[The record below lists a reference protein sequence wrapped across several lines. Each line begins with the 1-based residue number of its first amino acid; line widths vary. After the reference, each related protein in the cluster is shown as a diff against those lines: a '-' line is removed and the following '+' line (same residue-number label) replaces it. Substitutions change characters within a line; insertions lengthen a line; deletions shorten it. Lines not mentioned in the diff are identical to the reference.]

1 MKVLPTLRQL
11 RYLVAIAEHRH
22 FARAAQDCNVTQSTL
37 SAGIHELETVLGVS
51 LVGRSKRFVALTPVG
66 EDVLA
71 RARDILRRA
80 GELVDAAHAG
90 GAPLSGLLRLGVIP
104 TIAPYLLPRALPELR
119 QAYPALRLYLR
130 EDQTA
135 RLLTLLERGRIDA
148 ALIALPYETGGLQTA
163 VLGSDRLLLA
173 CPLDH
178 PFAAREAVA
187 IADLPGQPLLL
198 LEDGH
203 CLRDHALTACGFGA
217 GRSNEDFLATSMGT
231 LVEMVASGLGITF
244 IPELAV
250 EVEAGR
256 ERGVAIVELEGGVP
270 RREIALA
277 WLPANPRAADFRR
290 LAQTF
295 ARHVPAGGK
304 AGSAGEGEHGD
315 DAVPGAEGKP
325 DAAGGHGRR
334 SGA

>member
-11 RYLVAIAEHRH
+11 RYLVAIAEHQH

-37 SAGIHELETVLGVS
+37 SAGIRELETTLGVS

-80 GELVDAAHAG
+80 SDLVDAAHAG
-90 GAPLSGLLRLGVIP
+90 SAPLTGLLRLGVIP
-104 TIAPYLLPRALPELR
+104 TIAPYLLPRALPDLR
-119 QAYPALRLYLR
+119 TSYPLLRLYLR

-163 VLGSDRLLLA
+163 VLGDDRLLLA

-178 PFAAREAVA
+178 PFAGRGSVA
-187 IADLPGQPLLL
+187 IADLPGEPLLL

-231 LVEMVASGLGITF
+231 LIEMVASGLGITF

-256 ERGVAIVELEGGVP
+256 ERGVAIVDLEGGVP
-270 RREIALA
+270 RRQIALA
-277 WLPANPRAADFRR
+277 WPPANPRAADFRR
-290 LAQTF
+290 LAKAF
-295 ARHVPAGGK
+295 ARHVQAPAAASGLAAGG
-304 AGSAGEGEHGD
+304 AGSASSRR
-315 DAVPGAEGKP
+315 PGANP
-325 DAAGGHGRR
+325 RAPVV
-334 SGA
+334 

>member
-37 SAGIHELETVLGVS
+37 SAGIRELETILGVS

-80 GELVDAAHAG
+80 GDLVDAASAG
-90 GAPLSGLLRLGVIP
+90 GAPLTGLLRLGVIP
-104 TIAPYLLPRALPELR
+104 TIAPYLLPRALPDLR
-119 QAYPALRLYLR
+119 TAYPGLRLYLR

-135 RLLTLLERGRIDA
+135 RLLTLLDRGRIDA
-148 ALIALPYETGGLQTA
+148 ALIALPYETAQLQTA
-163 VLGSDRLLLA
+163 VLGDDRLLLA

-178 PFAAREAVA
+178 PFAGRGSVA

-217 GRSNEDFLATSMGT
+217 GRGNEDFLATSMGT
-231 LVEMVASGLGITF
+231 LIEMVASGLGITF
-244 IPELAV
+244 IPELAI

-256 ERGVAIVELEGGVP
+256 ERAVAIVELEGGVP
-270 RREIALA
+270 RRQIALA

-290 LAQTF
+290 LAAAF
-295 ARHVPAGGK
+295 ARHVPGRSTAT
-304 AGSAGEGEHGD
+304 
-315 DAVPGAEGKP
+315 VGAAEADP
-325 DAAGGHGRR
+325 L
-334 SGA
+334 

>member
-1 MKVLPTLRQL
+1 MKPLPTLRQL
-11 RYLVAIAEHRH
+11 RYLVALAEHRH

-37 SAGIHELETVLGVS
+37 SAGIRELETILGVS

-66 EDVLA
+66 EEVLV

-80 GELVDAAHAG
+80 GELVDAASAG
-90 GAPLSGLLRLGVIP
+90 AAPLSGLLRLGVIP
-104 TIAPYLLPRALPELR
+104 TIAPYLLPRALPDLR
-119 QAYPALRLYLR
+119 ADYPALRLYLR

-135 RLLTLLERGRIDA
+135 RLLALLDRGRIDA

-163 VLGSDRLLLA
+163 AIGQDRLLLA

-178 PFAAREAVA
+178 PFAGRGSVA

-231 LVEMVASGLGITF
+231 LIEMVASGLGITF

-256 ERGVAIVELEGGVP
+256 ERGVAIVELAGSVP
-270 RREIALA
+270 RRQIALV

-290 LAQTF
+290 LASAF
-295 ARHVPAGGK
+295 SRHMK
-304 AGSAGEGEHGD
+304 SRGSAT
-315 DAVPGAEGKP
+315 
-325 DAAGGHGRR
+325 AAGG
-334 SGA
+334 SEAAEQPAPPPVV

>member
-1 MKVLPTLRQL
+1 VKALPTLRQL

-22 FARAAQDCNVTQSTL
+22 FARAARDCNVTQSTL
-37 SAGIHELETVLGVS
+37 SAGIRELETILGVS

-71 RARDILRRA
+71 RGRDILRRA

-90 GAPLSGLLRLGVIP
+90 AAPLSGLLRLGVIP

-148 ALIALPYETGGLQTA
+148 ALIALPYESDGLQTA

-178 PFAAREAVA
+178 PFARRDSVA
-187 IADLPGQPLLL
+187 IAELPGQPLLL

-231 LVEMVASGLGITF
+231 LIEMVASGLGITF

-256 ERGVAIVELEGGVP
+256 ERGVAIVALDGGMP

-290 LAQTF
+290 LAAAF
-295 ARHVPAGGK
+295 ARHVT
-304 AGSAGEGEHGD
+304 AGSVGDARTEGE
-315 DAVPGAEGKP
+315 AASPGQGPAITP
-325 DAAGGHGRR
+325 VV
-334 SGA
+334 

>member
-1 MKVLPTLRQL
+1 MPTLRQL

-37 SAGIHELETVLGVS
+37 SAGIRELETILGVS

-90 GAPLSGLLRLGVIP
+90 AAPLSGLLRLGVIP

-148 ALIALPYETGGLQTA
+148 ALIALPYESGGLQTA
-163 VLGSDRLLLA
+163 VLGCDRLLLA

-178 PFAAREAVA
+178 PFAERDSVA
-187 IADLPGQPLLL
+187 IAELPGEPLLL

-231 LVEMVASGLGITF
+231 LIEMVASGLGITF

-256 ERGVAIVELEGGVP
+256 ERGVAIVALDGGVP

-290 LAQTF
+290 LAAAF
-295 ARHVPAGGK
+295 ARHVKAPSGPAGR
-304 AGSAGEGEHGD
+304 A
-315 DAVPGAEGKP
+315 
-325 DAAGGHGRR
+325 DAADEAFSVTGSGADAGAGHGR
-334 SGA
+334 SGV

>member
-11 RYLVAIAEHRH
+11 RYLVAIAEHQH

-37 SAGIHELETVLGVS
+37 SAGIRELETTLGVS

-80 GELVDAAHAG
+80 SDLVDAAHAG
-90 GAPLSGLLRLGVIP
+90 SAPLTGLLRLGVIP
-104 TIAPYLLPRALPELR
+104 TIAPYLLPRALPDLR
-119 QAYPALRLYLR
+119 TSYPLLRLYLR

-163 VLGSDRLLLA
+163 VLGDDRLLLA

-178 PFAAREAVA
+178 PFAGRGSVA
-187 IADLPGQPLLL
+187 IADLPGEPLLL

-231 LVEMVASGLGITF
+231 LIEMVASGLGITF

-256 ERGVAIVELEGGVP
+256 ERGVAIVDLEGGVP
-270 RREIALA
+270 RRQIALA
-277 WLPANPRAADFRR
+277 WPPANPRAADFRR
-290 LAQTF
+290 LAKAF
-295 ARHVPAGGK
+295 AMHVQAPAAASGLAAGG
-304 AGSAGEGEHGD
+304 AGSASSRR
-315 DAVPGAEGKP
+315 PGANP
-325 DAAGGHGRR
+325 RAPVV
-334 SGA
+334 

>member
-1 MKVLPTLRQL
+1 MKALPTLRQL

-37 SAGIHELETVLGVS
+37 SAGIRELETILGVS

-90 GAPLSGLLRLGVIP
+90 GEPLSGLLRLGVIP

-148 ALIALPYETGGLQTA
+148 ALIALPYESGGLQTA
-163 VLGSDRLLLA
+163 VLGCDRLSFGSPELLQETLGVTPGSVTAFALINDPEHKVRFLLDAALWA
-173 CPLDH
+173 CDPINFHPLVNTATTAM
-178 PFAAREAVA
+178 PR
-187 IADLPGQPLLL
+187 AD
-198 LEDGH
+198 
-203 CLRDHALTACGFGA
+203 FG
-217 GRSNEDFLATSMGT
+217 RFLAGLNRPLALLDFANEGDPA
-231 LVEMVASGLGITF
+231 LV
-244 IPELAV
+244 AV
-250 EVEAGR
+250 
-256 ERGVAIVELEGGVP
+256 
-270 RREIALA
+270 
-277 WLPANPRAADFRR
+277 
-290 LAQTF
+290 
-295 ARHVPAGGK
+295 
-304 AGSAGEGEHGD
+304 
-315 DAVPGAEGKP
+315 
-325 DAAGGHGRR
+325 
-334 SGA
+334 